1 MLNIAHVV
9 RPPVVDTPNHQAAL
23 GVPLSF
29 QIQATDLDA
38 GTTLTYS
45 AINLPSGATINAQ
58 TGAVPVDARAV
69 AGGRLCRHA
78 AGFRRCRRRRLRTS

>member
-1 MLNIAHVV
+1 MSVMLNIAHVV
-9 RPPVVDTPNHQAAL
+9 RPPTLDTPNHQATL

-45 AINLPSGATINAQ
+45 AINLPSRRDDQPTDGP
-58 TGAVPVDARAV
+58 VPVDARAL
-69 AGGRLCRHA
+69 AGGGLRRHTA
-78 AGFRRCRRRRLRTS
+78 SL